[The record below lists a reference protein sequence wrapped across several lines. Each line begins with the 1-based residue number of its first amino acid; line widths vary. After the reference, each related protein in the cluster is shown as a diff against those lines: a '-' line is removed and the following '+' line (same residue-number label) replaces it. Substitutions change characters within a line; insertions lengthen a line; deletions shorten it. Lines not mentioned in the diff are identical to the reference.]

1 MGKKQDDSI
10 RHNWEALKSSI
21 RREWAQLTEQEI
33 DALEGRRDQ
42 VVARVQELY
51 GTAKEEVERR
61 LAALEEA
68 VRSTASKVAR
78 QPDDRPSVHH

>member
-1 MGKKQDDSI
+1 MKKRDDSI
-10 RHNWEALKSSI
+10 RHNWEALKASI

-33 DALEGRRDQ
+33 DALEERRGQ

-61 LAALEEA
+61 LASLEEA
-68 VRSTASKVAR
+68 VRSRVPDGAR
-78 QPDDRPSVHH
+78 KPDERPSAHH